1 MTSGLWGQPR
11 RSAPPKAGS
20 TLPLCPRSPWSWP
33 WFGGVEEFIPAG
45 FWSSKAGGKP
55 AFRGHGRHGQMKK
68 RGKNS
73 KHQTPSTNEAPN
85 SMVQHPRETEEGR
98 RRLKRICLVL
108 TFHSGRGLA
117 PETGALQGVGLGSE
131 GEIVLGG
138 LHGRTVM
145 GRVRPSRSGVEGF
158 LEANPTINHG
168 AIVGHPSRIKT
179 RKKAGIFE
187 QEVTEETEGED
198 GPKAKSPS
206 QKDVCPI
213 AAGWSGPS
221 GPIHAPLHAP
231 HR

>member
-1 MTSGLWGQPR
+1 MELAVGRRRRRFFPGWFLDVQSRRHVGAPWARAAWANEEAGQKLQ
-11 RSAPPKAGS
+11 AP
-20 TLPLCPRSPWSWP
+20 
-33 WFGGVEEFIPAG
+33 
-45 FWSSKAGGKP
+45 
-55 AFRGHGRHGQMKK
+55 M
-68 RGKNS
+68 S
-73 KHQTPSTNEAPN
+73 KHQCPSTNEAPN

-117 PETGALQGVGLGSE
+117 PETGALRGVGLGSE

-145 GRVRPSRSGVEGF
+145 GRVRPSRSGPEGF